1 MNNINLIKPL
11 TSIITITYNSEKTIG
26 STIESILKQT
36 YTNIEYLI
44 IDGNST
50 DNTIAIIDTYLTEF
64 HRKGIQVKVI
74 SEKDKGIADAWN
86 KGLKMA
92 TGDIIGILNSDDWYD
107 ENVVSIAVHS
117 LDVNKCQ
124 LSYGICKKINAQG
137 NVDHIMEGTFNKNR
151 IYLNFGFS
159 HTTCFATK
167 NVYNEVGNFD
177 LSYKIALDVDFLL
190 RCIKSN
196 VEFIKTN
203 TITYMR
209 LGGISTANKKSA
221 LMEYQKA
228 LKKNGFNKFLIG
240 IFGILKKGILYLKS
254 NN

>member
-1 MNNINLIKPL
+1 MNVVNPL
-11 TSIITITYNSEKTIG
+11 VSIITISYNSQKTIH
-26 STIESILKQT
+26 STLESILKQT

-50 DNTIAIIDTYLTEF
+50 DSTIAIIDTYLTEF
-64 HRKGIQVKVI
+64 HRNGIQVKVI

-107 ENVVSIAVHS
+107 ENAVSIAAHS

-124 LSYGICKKINAQG
+124 LSYGICKKINTQG

-159 HTTCFATK
+159 HTTC
-167 NVYNEVGNFD
+167 
-177 LSYKIALDVDFLL
+177 LL
-190 RCIKSN
+190 LKMCIMK
-196 VEFIKTN
+196 
-203 TITYMR
+203 
-209 LGGISTANKKSA
+209 
-221 LMEYQKA
+221 
-228 LKKNGFNKFLIG
+228 
-240 IFGILKKGILYLKS
+240 
-254 NN
+254 